1 MTERTPNRG
10 KHTMWKCKCNCLNE
24 TECIVSSTHLLSGHT
39 KSCGCYMKEQISKAN
54 SKHKLCENR
63 LYNIFRNMKQRCY
76 NPKTINYK
84 NYGGKGITICEEWL
98 DEKTGFI
105 NFYNW
110 AIKNGYNENLTIDRI
125 DVNGDYEPNN
135 CQWITKSENSGKDK
149 FFFKTLNE
157 CKVLWN
163 LRKFFSLTQK
173 EFADKLKIS
182 RDTVKR
188 IEKRVKEDLANA
200 K

>member
-1 MTERTPNRG
+1 
-10 KHTMWKCKCNCLNE
+10 
-24 TECIVSSTHLLSGHT
+24 
-39 KSCGCYMKEQISKAN
+39 MKEQISKAN

-110 AIKNGYNENLTIDRI
+110 SVKNGYNENLTIDRI
-125 DVNGDYEPNN
+125 NVNGNYEPNN

-149 FFFKTLNE
+149 IFFKTLNE
-157 CKVLWN
+157 CKALWD

-182 RDTVKR
+182 RDTIKR